1 MTLPALVQRIGV
13 MCLIVIALSAKGWAQ
28 ETRPIST
35 LRIGVVV
42 GDNLNYIL
50 RRMEPF
56 RLYLQDRLQRRVTI
70 EGTYSFQNLMEVQ
83 ASGRIHYAIYSAS
96 AYARAWANCRCVE
109 PLAAPKS
116 MSGGYGIKSVLLV
129 DSATSYQSLEDLDN
143 KRVLYTSPAT
153 LAGHLVPARAMSL
166 LSGGERFVFA
176 DADVARD
183 ASASLR
189 ALNAGTADGV
199 FGWEGAEGPVRGTID
214 AAEQSGVLEPGS
226 TRTIWRSALLPHGP
240 HAVLNDLPEDIIKT
254 LRTALTDLD
263 RDDVEPVLRVQSTGS
278 SNSEQTR
285 IETTYTAAE
294 ILDSV
299 DVIYGGGFVAVDH
312 YDYLP
317 ILNVL
322 GWGTENEVP
331 AWP

>member
-1 MTLPALVQRIGV
+1 MNLPAPIQRFGLA
-13 MCLIVIALSAKGWAQ
+13 CLILIALSGGGWAQ

-42 GDNLNYIL
+42 GDNLNYTL

-56 RLYLQDRLQRRVTI
+56 RLYLQERLQRRVTI

-83 ASGRIHYAIYSAS
+83 AKGRIHYAIYSAS
-96 AYARAWANCRCVE
+96 AYARAWANCRCLE

-116 MSGGYGIKSVLLV
+116 MSGGSGIRSVLLV
-129 DSATSYQSLEDLDN
+129 DSNSPYQSVEDLDN
-143 KRVLYTSPAT
+143 GRVLYTSPAT
-153 LAGHLVPARAMSL
+153 LAGHLIPARAMSL
-166 LSGGERFVFA
+166 LSGNERFVFA

-183 ASASLR
+183 ASASLK
-189 ALNAGTADGV
+189 ALKSGAADGV
-199 FGWEGAEGPVRGTID
+199 FGWQGNEGPVRGTVD
-214 AAEQSGVLEPGS
+214 AAEQSGLLEPGS
-226 TRTIWRSALLPHGP
+226 TRIIWRSALLPHGP
-240 HAVLNDLPEDIIKT
+240 HAVLNDLPKSLIED

-263 RDDVEPVLRVQSTGS
+263 RDSDEPVLRLQSTVS
-278 SNSEQTR
+278 SDSGQTGFE
-285 IETTYTAAE
+285 ITYTAAE
-294 ILDSV
+294 ILDAV

-317 ILNVL
+317 VLNVL
-322 GWGTENEVP
+322 GWGTENKVP